1 MKMRL
6 IFSILLLITS
16 TASAAEETLILTL
29 PQALRLAE
37 KQNVDVAQARLDMER
52 FHSRYR
58 QALGSGLPSLNISG
72 TYTRNYNAP
81 VIFIG
86 GSEIRVGE
94 ENVFTAGASVEQPL
108 FTGGKVARAVRG
120 ARRALH
126 AQEAGGQGVRD
137 EVVLAVKRI
146 FYGALLAEKGMTIQ
160 EENVASAEKHLATI
174 RERYN
179 QGMDSDLVL
188 RRQEVEVADARANL
202 ISARNLYETALL
214 NMKETLSLD
223 MDQPLVLNGA
233 FDPLKE
239 KLPDYDALAKAAL
252 ENRPEAKSTREMAA
266 AYKEAVGV
274 AAAEHWPQLSAFG
287 NYQWTAQSN
296 KLHVD
301 SDQDAESLSGG
312 LALRFSAFRGGQISQ
327 QVKQARLDYQQSE
340 LLKERTERRVKREV
354 REKWLALKEAFD
366 RAAVEESAVGQA
378 KRVLEAT
385 EVRYNGGEASQLE
398 LNDARFAFNRAR
410 LSYVQ
415 AQHDYWVN
423 AAALERAAGAA
434 VF

>member
-1 MKMRL
+1 MKRAL
-6 IFSILLLITS
+6 ALPLLVLLGP
-16 TASAAEETLILTL
+16 ALAAEETLTLTL
-29 PQALRLAE
+29 PQALELAE
-37 KQNVDVAQARLDMER
+37 RQNVDVAQARLDMDR

-58 QALGSGLPSLNISG
+58 QALGSGLPSLDFSG
-72 TYTRNYNAP
+72 TYTRNYKLP
-81 VIFIG
+81 VIFFG
-86 GSEIRVGE
+86 GNEIRVGE
-94 ENVFTAGASVEQPL
+94 ENVFAAGASVEQPL

-120 ARRALH
+120 ARRALS

-137 EVVLAVKRI
+137 EVALAVRRI
-146 FYGALLAEKGMTIQ
+146 FYGALLAEQGVVIQ
-160 EENVASAEKHLATI
+160 RENVASAEKHLATI

-188 RRQEVEVADARANL
+188 RRQEVEVANARANL
-202 ISARNLYETALL
+202 ISAKNLYETALL
-214 NMKETLSLD
+214 NLKEALSLD
-223 MDQPLVLNGA
+223 MDRPLALDGV
-233 FDPLKE
+233 FDPLKDE
-239 KLPDYDALAKAAL
+239 LPDYDALAKAAL
-252 ENRPEAKSTREMAA
+252 DNRPEAKSTREMAA

-287 NYQWTAQSN
+287 NYQWTAQSD

-301 SDQDAESLSGG
+301 RGQDAESLNAG
-312 LALRFSAFRGGQISQ
+312 LALRFSAFRGGQTSQ
-327 QVKQARLDYQQSE
+327 QVKQARLDYEQAE

-366 RAAVEESAVGQA
+366 RASVEQSAVGQA

-415 AQHDYWVN
+415 AQHDYWVS
-423 AAALERAAGAA
+423 AAALERAAGAR